1 MSRTKFE
8 YYTPDSVE
16 NACKLL
22 TEQGDGAY
30 VMAGGTDLLVKIHK
44 GALKP
49 KAIITLQKIKGIDGI
64 SYEKGKGLTI
74 GAMARLTDVGNHP
87 DIKTKYPAVSKA
99 ALVTANTQIR
109 NMGTVA
115 GNLCNASPS
124 ADNAPVLMVM
134 GAVVTLKSAKG
145 ERQVPMNQ
153 FFQGPGMTVIKKG
166 EILTSIFVPEP
177 PNGSGTSYQF
187 LSARGKVDIAA
198 VCVGAM
204 VIMDGATCKDAKIV
218 LGAVAPV
225 PLRAK
230 EAEKVVTGHKLS
242 TELLEK
248 LGLEASRES
257 KPITD
262 MRASAE
268 YRKILVA
275 VLSARAVE
283 EAAKNVSKK

>member
-1 MSRTKFE
+1 MSLAKFE
-8 YYTPDSVE
+8 YYTPNSVE

-30 VMAGGTDLLVKIHK
+30 IMAGGTDLLVKIHK
-44 GALKP
+44 GAMKA
-49 KAIITLQKIKGIDGI
+49 KAIIDLQKVKGIDGI

-99 ALVTANTQIR
+99 ALATANTQIR

-115 GNLCNASPS
+115 GNLCNAAPS

-134 GAVVTLKSAKG
+134 GAVVTLKSIKG
-145 ERQVPMNQ
+145 ERLVPLVE

-177 PNGSGTSYQF
+177 PNGSGVSYQY

-204 VIMDGATCKDAKIV
+204 VIMDGGICKDAKIV

-225 PLRAK
+225 PMRAK
-230 EAEKVVTGHKLS
+230 DAEKVVMGKRLS

-257 KPITD
+257 RPITD

-268 YRKILVA
+268 YRRILVA
-275 VLSARAVE
+275 VLSARAIE
-283 EAAKNVSKK
+283 EAAKNASKK

>member
-1 MSRTKFE
+1 MSLSKFE
-8 YYTPDSVE
+8 YFTPDSVE

-22 TEQGDGAY
+22 TEQGDGAF

-44 GALKP
+44 GALKA
-49 KAIITLQKIKGIDGI
+49 KAIIGLQKIKGIDMI

-74 GAMARLTDVGNHP
+74 GAMARLTDVGNNP
-87 DIKTKYPAVSKA
+87 DIKAKYPAVSKA
-99 ALVTANTQIR
+99 ALATANTQIR

-115 GNLCNASPS
+115 GNLCNAAPS

-134 GAVVTLKSAKG
+134 GAVVTLKSIKG
-145 ERQVPMNQ
+145 ERKVPLDE

-177 PNGSGTSYQF
+177 PNGSGASYQY

-204 VIMDGATCKDAKIV
+204 VIMDGRTCRDAKIV

-225 PLRAK
+225 PMRAK
-230 EAEKVVTGHKLS
+230 EAEKVVTGKKLS

-262 MRASAE
+262 MRSSAE

-275 VLSARAVE
+275 VLSARAIE
-283 EAAKNVSKK
+283 EAAKNASKK

>member
-1 MSRTKFE
+1 
-8 YYTPDSVE
+8 
-16 NACKLL
+16 
-22 TEQGDGAY
+22 
-30 VMAGGTDLLVKIHK
+30 
-44 GALKP
+44 
-49 KAIITLQKIKGIDGI
+49 
-64 SYEKGKGLTI
+64 
-74 GAMARLTDVGNHP
+74 MARLTDVGNHP
-87 DIKTKYPAVSKA
+87 EIKTKYSAVSKA
-99 ALVTANTQIR
+99 ALATANTQIR

-115 GNLCNASPS
+115 GNLCNAAPS

-134 GAVVTLKSAKG
+134 GAVVTLKSIKA
-145 ERQVPMNQ
+145 ERKVPLVE

-177 PNGSGTSYQF
+177 PVGSGVSYQY

-204 VIMDGATCKDAKIV
+204 VIMDGGICKDAKIV

-225 PLRAK
+225 PMRAK
-230 EAEKVVTGHKLS
+230 DAEKVVIGKRLS

-248 LGLEASRES
+248 LGLEASKES

-262 MRASAE
+262 MRSSAE

-283 EAAKNVSKK
+283 EAAKNASKK

>member
-1 MSRTKFE
+1 MSLSKFE
-8 YYTPDSVE
+8 YYTPENVE
-16 NACKLL
+16 SACKLL

-30 VMAGGTDLLVKIHK
+30 IMAGGTDLLVKIHK

-49 KAIITLQKIKGIDGI
+49 KAIIDLQKIKGIEGI

-87 DIKTKYPAVSKA
+87 DISSKYPAISKA
-99 ALVTANTQIR
+99 ALATANTQIR

-115 GNLCNASPS
+115 GNLCNAAPS
-124 ADNAPVLMVM
+124 ADNAPALMTM
-134 GAVVTLKSAKG
+134 GAVVTLKSVKG
-145 ERQVPMNQ
+145 ARHVALEE

-177 PNGSGTSYQF
+177 RNGAGTSYQY

-198 VCVGAM
+198 VCVGAT
-204 VIMDGATCKDAKIV
+204 VVMDGDKVKDAKIV

-225 PLRAK
+225 PMRAVK
-230 EAEKVVTGHKLS
+230 AEKVVIGHKLS

-248 LGLEASRES
+248 LGLEASKES

-262 MRASAE
+262 MRSSAE
-268 YRKILVA
+268 YRKVLVA
-275 VLSARAVE
+275 VLSARAIE
-283 EAAKNVSKK
+283 EAVKNASRK

>member
-1 MSRTKFE
+1 MSLSKFE
-8 YYTPDSVE
+8 YFTPDSVE

-22 TEQGDGAY
+22 TEQGDGAF

-44 GALKP
+44 GALKA
-49 KAIITLQKIKGIDGI
+49 KAIIDLHKIKGIDGI

-74 GAMARLTDVGNHP
+74 GAMARLTDVGNNP
-87 DIKTKYPAVSKA
+87 DIKAKYPAVSKA
-99 ALVTANTQIR
+99 ALATANTQIR

-115 GNLCNASPS
+115 GNLCNAAPS

-134 GAVVTLKSAKG
+134 GAVVTLKSVKG
-145 ERQVPMNQ
+145 ERKVPLDE

-177 PNGSGTSYQF
+177 PDVSGTSYQY

-204 VIMDGATCKDAKIV
+204 VVMDGGICKDARIV

-225 PLRAK
+225 PMRAK
-230 EAEKVVTGHKLS
+230 EAEKVVIGKRIS

-248 LGLEASRES
+248 LGLEASKES

-262 MRASAE
+262 MRSSAE

-275 VLSARAVE
+275 VLSARAIE